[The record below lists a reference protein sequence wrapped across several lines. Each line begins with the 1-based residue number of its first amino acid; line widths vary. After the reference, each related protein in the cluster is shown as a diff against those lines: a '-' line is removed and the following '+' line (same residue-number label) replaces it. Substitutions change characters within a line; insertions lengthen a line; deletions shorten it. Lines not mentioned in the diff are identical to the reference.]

1 MIILDWQALRLQIAD
16 SVGAFLMMDMAHISG
31 LVAAGVLNNPF
42 EYCDV
47 VTTTTHKVC
56 CLVAENSS
64 GSNFLVPCMS
74 SWYFDSPWQVN
85 AIMGFEKVGHT
96 GDLSLM
102 VVLWQSLRGPRGG
115 MIFFKKENV
124 LGIDLE
130 TAINNAVFPGLQV
143 L

>member
-1 MIILDWQALRLQIAD
+1 
-16 SVGAFLMMDMAHISG
+16 MDMAHISG
-31 LVAAGVLNNPF
+31 LVAAGVLSNPF

-47 VTTTTHKVC
+47 VTTTTHK
-56 CLVAENSS
+56 
-64 GSNFLVPCMS
+64 
-74 SWYFDSPWQVN
+74 
-85 AIMGFEKVGHT
+85 
-96 GDLSLM
+96 
-102 VVLWQSLRGPRGG
+102 SLRGPRGG

>member
-1 MIILDWQALRLQIAD
+1 
-16 SVGAFLMMDMAHISG
+16 
-31 LVAAGVLNNPF
+31 
-42 EYCDV
+42 
-47 VTTTTHKVC
+47 
-56 CLVAENSS
+56 
-64 GSNFLVPCMS
+64 MS
-74 SWYFDSPWQVN
+74 SWYSDSPWQVN